1 MDMDKYIMIRS
12 DKKTKDLTITIEENG
27 NIKIAKNIRDTLSKN
42 VSIYISK
49 KYDELLLDPN
59 GDELL
64 IKSNGVIT
72 AQYSIENFDR
82 EKVEFPMKYKMG
94 WHENEKL
101 WKGKLMASEDVIT
114 RRRKTAAEIK
124 ALI

>member
-12 DKKTKDLTITIEENG
+12 DRHMKELTIKIEENG
-27 NIKIAKNIRDTLSKN
+27 NIKISKNIRDTLSKN
-42 VSIYISK
+42 VSIYVSK
-49 KYDELLLDPN
+49 NYGELLLDPN

-72 AQYSIENFDR
+72 AKYSIENFDR
-82 EKVEFPMKYKMG
+82 KKVEFPMKYKMR
-94 WHENEKL
+94 WYENEKL
-101 WKGKLMASEDVIT
+101 WKGKLMASEDIIT
-114 RRRKTAAEIK
+114 RRQKTAEEIK